1 MTPNARDEG
10 PVSEITI
17 LPDGRV
23 YLFGLTRPLL
33 DVLAALPVRESGWQ
47 EWHRRLAEPSP
58 DHLPPQESRP

>member
-1 MTPNARDEG
+1 MTPKSRDDG

-33 DVLAALPVRESGWQ
+33 DVLAALPVRESGWH
-47 EWHRRLAEPSP
+47 EFHRHLSEAAPTEGATKEP
-58 DHLPPQESRP
+58 RP

>member
-1 MTPNARDEG
+1 MTPKARDDG

-33 DVLAALPVRESGWQ
+33 DVLAALPVREGGWQ
-47 EWHRRLAEPSP
+47 DFYRTLTADPRVE
-58 DHLPPQESRP
+58 ESRP

>member
-1 MTPNARDEG
+1 MDQKSRDDG

-47 EWHRRLAEPSP
+47 ELHHHLNEPVP
-58 DHLPPQESRP
+58 ACRTVQESES